1 MMTTTR
7 NLTFVADGYSTT
19 GEAGVC
25 SDCGR
30 GFALST
36 ATKDPKVMQSR
47 TRQRELLTIMFERHR
62 CVGSKRGRVT
72 ETGVKV
78 RQGRAPEYKRA
89 LKADSARSC
98 ELGIGERQRCRCR
111 CRGRLHGA
119 KRLREL
125 IKPGDDHYAIVEAYQ
140 RAAAALARAAGQ
152 TNLL

>member
-7 NLTFVADGYSTT
+7 SLSFVADGYSAT

-25 SDCGR
+25 SACGR

-36 ATKDPKVMQSR
+36 ATKNPKVMQSR
-47 TRQRELLTIMFERHR
+47 ARQRELLTIMFERHR
-62 CVGSKRGRVT
+62 CPAGKRGRVT

-78 RQGRAPEYKRA
+78 RQGRPREYQRA
-89 LKADSARSC
+89 LKADSARAC
-98 ELGIGERQRCRCR
+98 ELGIGERQQCRCR

-140 RAAAALARAAGQ
+140 RAAAALARAGGQ

>member
-7 NLTFVADGYSTT
+7 SLTFVADGYSAT

-25 SDCGR
+25 SACGR

-47 TRQRELLTIMFERHR
+47 ARQRELLTFMFDGHVCRH
-62 CVGSKRGRVT
+62 SKRGRVT

-78 RQGRAPEYKRA
+78 RQGRAPEYQRA
-89 LKADSARSC
+89 LKADSARAC

-119 KRLREL
+119 NRLREL
-125 IKPGDDHYAIVEAYQ
+125 IKPGDDHYPIVEAYQ